1 MQTDYKNALEIYGE
15 DLGVIKGKTV
25 KKKQGHVHI
34 ETEARVNGRKNNIIL
49 AIDLIFFTGLLFLIT
64 VCRNIR
70 FVTATLL
77 PNRKMMMIM
86 SALNQVLNI
95 YTTRGHIVKEMEFQ
109 EGETP
114 IHTILADNE
123 FQALRDDVEELGI
136 KLNVISK
143 DEHVPEVECQ
153 NRVIE
158 ERARAIV
165 QTLRYK

>member
-1 MQTDYKNALEIYGE
+1 M
-15 DLGVIKGKTV
+15 
-25 KKKQGHVHI
+25 
-34 ETEARVNGRKNNIIL
+34 NGRKNNIIL
-49 AIDLIFFTGLLFLIT
+49 AIDLLFFTGLLFLIT

-77 PNRKMMMIM
+77 PDRKKMTIM
-86 SALNQVLNI
+86 SALNLNI

-158 ERARAIV
+158 ERARATV
-165 QTLRYK
+165 QTLWYK